1 MGLGLIDLYT
11 EFDSIRPEWYLAA
24 GVHPSVAGA
33 GKIAAKVKEMLL
45 MQKPEV
51 TFANGKVIAPDGHDF
66 QWYLNGIPVGS
77 DKGGKLKDMS
87 VTESGNYKVSVKLS
101 ANNKTR
107 MVSKERLGR

>member
-11 EFDSIRPEWYLAA
+11 EFDSIRPEWYLAD

-51 TFANGKVIAPDGHDF
+51 TFANGKVIAPDAMIF
-66 QWYLNGIPVGS
+66 NS
-77 DKGGKLKDMS
+77 
-87 VTESGNYKVSVKLS
+87 T
-101 ANNKTR
+101 
-107 MVSKERLGR
+107 